1 MYISLYIYIS
11 IKIFSEKKKKFKFIK
26 FKYIYNTGFYLQ
38 LDYIDKFKNFKCFR
52 SILFEGRL

>member
-1 MYISLYIYIS
+1 MYISLYIS
-11 IKIFSEKKKKFKFIK
+11 IKILSEKKKFKFIK

-38 LDYIDKFKNFKCFR
+38 LDYIDKFENFKCFR